1 VQIANALI
9 ELPRTLSSSTCYR
22 QTGSN
27 RARLPC
33 PQGDGRAINHKSK
46 GANSLARTRP
56 CLPISRRSGSE
67 SRITTDCH
75 PSLAR
80 YLRAATRVSRTGPLL
95 QFRCNSSL
103 GSTYPACSLL
113 DAWLGSVAGS
123 RSMAL
128 VHPLLLE
135 DRSSGETNTA
145 PVTRTNQVVSKPFLC
160 GNIHIFVQIS
170 STTFIY
176 ICLTHRRTKLTRMTP
191 TSRKHAAP
199 C

>member
-1 VQIANALI
+1 M
-9 ELPRTLSSSTCYR
+9 PRVPHSCAFVAHGWGYS
-22 QTGSN
+22 QTVEIGTK
-27 RARLPC
+27 
-33 PQGDGRAINHKSK
+33 KSK
-46 GANSLARTRP
+46 GANSLSKARP
-56 CLPISRRSGSE
+56 CFPIFRRSGSE

-75 PSLAR
+75 IGLVR
-80 YLRAATRVSRTGPLL
+80 YLRAETRVSRTRPLP
-95 QFRCNSSL
+95 QFRCKSPSVP
-103 GSTYPACSLL
+103 SAAACSLL
-113 DAWLGSVAGS
+113 DALVEFRCRSP
-123 RSMAL
+123 SMAL
-128 VHPLLLE
+128 VFPLLLE